1 MALNTLFPRQ
11 RELVNYD
18 YFDIAEGVGY
28 VVYYGLMGNNAE
40 YILST
45 SNNIFSDEICSVL
58 KDRPIPITFTKKF
71 DLDFDIT
78 FNRPK
83 NIKGLIFAN
92 VPIGM
97 GSTVSTG
104 DKSYTYYV
112 VVKAV
117 HYAGNGETILATGTS
132 RQVSEVAFAQ
142 DSRQYSSFVAT
153 CKMNVTTLKHFKK
166 GETLRF
172 IVEGWFKT
180 GEGTEQSENMMLG
193 HDPKNR
199 NFRYDQLPGNLNI
212 NFILGNEPD
221 GGGTIFYQNTQMI
234 FHVPYVL
241 DI

>member
-28 VVYYGLMGNNAE
+28 VVYFGLQGDNGE
-40 YILST
+40 YMTST
-45 SNNIFSDEICSVL
+45 VSNIYSENIGTHIQQNVDT
-58 KDRPIPITFTKKF
+58 TFIKHF
-71 DLDFDIT
+71 DLDFDIQ

-83 NIKGLIFAN
+83 NIKGKIFAN
-92 VPIGM
+92 IPIGM
-97 GSTVSTG
+97 AAASGTK
-104 DKSYTYYV
+104 DFEYYA

-117 HYAGNGETILATGTS
+117 HWDGSTETILATGTS
-132 RQVSEVAFAQ
+132 KIN
-142 DSRQYSSFVAT
+142 VAT
-153 CKMNVTTLKHFKK
+153 NLDQAGKRYNSDVMVCLMNITTLKHFKK

-180 GEGTEQSENMMLG
+180 TEAGATQTHIMIC

-199 NFRYDQLPGNLNI
+199 EFRAGTRGGVVDEAGELA
-212 NFILGNEPD
+212 NEIIA
-221 GGGTIFYQNTQMI
+221 GGTVNFQATQMV
-234 FHVPYVL
+234 FHVPFVL